1 MNEQGGT
8 GAIVPPLGRKLMS
21 GAGFYL
27 LRFLLTGMAS
37 IGINLYVMAAY
48 PVHDVGYLAILFVV
62 AATVVQLADLGIGA
76 ALIQSRSVVDDVLAT
91 QLYTNLLALWAPLL
105 VVVCAAAAWWPS
117 PLLLM
122 SAVLVLTIPITAIRL
137 LSSATLEQR
146 FGFAAVA
153 SLDLAETAALVTV
166 VFISAWWGIGVWG
179 YVLGCVAR
187 AVVGWAIAG
196 KLRAFRI
203 SLTIPRWDATW
214 RGLLRFGL
222 WFHAGTILTNFRV
235 LVLPVSLASLIG
247 LTAVAIV
254 DRSIFIASAPAVILG
269 TIQQRVLFPF
279 FSATQD
285 DPGRRRAAFEK
296 AVHLSACL
304 DKLMFLPLLLLL
316 EPCIHFFLPTEYA
329 GMVTLVWIL
338 ALANAAFGAISST
351 AMPVFNGMGRSDLVA
366 WLGVGGTAITW
377 ILAWPLVWWLGIPGA
392 IIANMSAWLGVWV
405 IVVVLCRQLPGVGIF
420 RRIGVPFL
428 AFVIALAVG
437 WLVVRL
443 YGRSDDLAE
452 ALVAA
457 FVAMVTYGIL
467 LVVFDRHGTLGLAQT
482 LRSLL
487 GRRRSSGEIV

>member
-1 MNEQGGT
+1 MNEQGGN
-8 GAIVPPLGRKLMS
+8 GVIVPPLGRKLIS

-27 LRFLLTGMAS
+27 LRFLLSGMAS
-37 IGINLYVMAAY
+37 IGINLSVMAAY
-48 PVHDVGYLAILFVV
+48 PIHDVGYLAILFVV

-76 ALIQSRSVVDDVLAT
+76 ALIQSRSAVDDGLAT

-122 SAVLVLTIPITAIRL
+122 SAVLMLTIPITAIRL

-203 SLTIPRWDATW
+203 SLTIPRWNATW

-222 WFHAGTILTNFRV
+222 WFHAGTILTAFRA

-254 DRSIFIASAPAVILG
+254 DRSIFIASAPALILG

-285 DPGRRRAAFEK
+285 DLGRRRAAFEN
-296 AVHLSACL
+296 ALHLSACL

-351 AMPVFNGMGRSDLVA
+351 AIPVFNGMGRSDLVA
-366 WLGVGGTAITW
+366 WLAVGSTAITW

-405 IVVVLCRQLPGVGIF
+405 IALVLCRQLPGVGIL

-428 AFVIALAVG
+428 SFGMALAVG

-443 YGRSDDLAE
+443 YGRSDNMAA

-457 FVAMVTYGIL
+457 LVAMVTYGIL

-487 GRRRSSGEIV
+487 GRRRASGETE

>member
-1 MNEQGGT
+1 
-8 GAIVPPLGRKLMS
+8 MS

-48 PVHDVGYLAILFVV
+48 PVHDVGYLAILFIV

-91 QLYTNLLALWAPLL
+91 QLFTNLLALWAPLL
-105 VVVCAAAAWWPS
+105 VVVCAAAVWWPS

-187 AVVGWAIAG
+187 AVIGWAIAG
-196 KLRAFRI
+196 KLRAFKI
-203 SLTIPRWDATW
+203 SLIMPRWDATW
-214 RGLLRFGL
+214 RSLLRFGL
-222 WFHAGTILTNFRV
+222 WFHAGTILTAFRA

-285 DPGRRRAAFEK
+285 V
-296 AVHLSACL
+296 AVRHLK
-304 DKLMFLPLLLLL
+304 KL
-316 EPCIHFFLPTEYA
+316 CICR
-329 GMVTLVWIL
+329 L
-338 ALANAAFGAISST
+338 AST
-351 AMPVFNGMGRSDLVA
+351 S
-366 WLGVGGTAITW
+366 
-377 ILAWPLVWWLGIPGA
+377 
-392 IIANMSAWLGVWV
+392 
-405 IVVVLCRQLPGVGIF
+405 
-420 RRIGVPFL
+420 
-428 AFVIALAVG
+428 
-437 WLVVRL
+437 
-443 YGRSDDLAE
+443 
-452 ALVAA
+452 
-457 FVAMVTYGIL
+457 
-467 LVVFDRHGTLGLAQT
+467 
-482 LRSLL
+482 
-487 GRRRSSGEIV
+487 